1 MIYEIEFLKAL
12 ALTITI
18 ETAVLFLLFKVIF
31 KKIEI
36 SNVHLLLTGIFTTF
50 ATLPYLWFIFP
61 YFIHSKIWYHV
72 LGEMFVT
79 VVESIIIMAMLR
91 IKYSM
96 ALLVSFICNAMS
108 YGIGLLIHL

>member
-12 ALTITI
+12 LLTISI
-18 ETAVLFLLFKVIF
+18 ETAVLFVLFKVFF

-36 SNVHLLLTGIFTTF
+36 SNLSLFLTGMITTF
-50 ATLPYLWFIFP
+50 STLPYLWFIFP

-72 LGEMFVT
+72 FGEMFVT

-96 ALLVSFICNAMS
+96 ALLVSFICNVTS
-108 YGIGLLIHL
+108 YGIGLMIHL

>member
-12 ALTITI
+12 ILTITI
-18 ETAVLFLLFKVIF
+18 ETIVLFVLFKVFF
-31 KKIEI
+31 KKNEI
-36 SNVHLLLTGIFTTF
+36 SNVHLFFTGILITF

-72 LGEMFVT
+72 FGEMFVT
-79 VVESIIIMAMLR
+79 VIESIIIMAMLR
-91 IKYSM
+91 IKYSK
-96 ALLVSFICNAMS
+96 ALLVSFICNVTS